1 VLLRKDKGGST
12 VEGITWKHDGDVE
25 EVPGDLARSLLGIR
39 GGGYSVAT
47 EDEAKAA
54 APAPK
59 QAPAAPAVKAE
70 PAPAKP
76 AAKP

>member
-1 VLLRKDKGGST
+1 MLLRKDKGGST
-12 VEGITWKHDGDVE
+12 VEGITWKHDGDVQ

-39 GGGYSVAT
+39 GGGYSLAT
-47 EDEAKAA
+47 PEEAK
-54 APAPK
+54 PAVPPAK
-59 QAPAAPAVKAE
+59 PPQPAPAAKAE

>member
-1 VLLRKDKGGST
+1 MLLRKKTGGAT
-12 VEGITWKHDGDVE
+12 VAGVTWEHDGDVE
-25 EVPGDLARSLLGIR
+25 EVPDDLARSLLGIR
-39 GGGYSVAT
+39 GGGYSVVT

-59 QAPAAPAVKAE
+59 PAPAPAAKAE

-76 AAKP
+76 AAKTT